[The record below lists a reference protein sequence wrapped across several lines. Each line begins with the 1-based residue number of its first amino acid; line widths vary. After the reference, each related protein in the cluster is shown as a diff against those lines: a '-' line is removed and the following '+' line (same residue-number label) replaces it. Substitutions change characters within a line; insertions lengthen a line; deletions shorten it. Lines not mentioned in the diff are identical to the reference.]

1 MGGNVYDFENRL
13 VQAGGVSLVYDGD
26 GNRVQETVAGVT
38 TSYLVA
44 DQNLTGYSQVMDESQ
59 GGAVSRTYT
68 YGLSLISQ
76 SLTANGQGLSFFGF
90 DGHGSVRFL
99 TSSTGAVTDTYNYD
113 AFGNLISSTGS
124 TPNNYLFAGEQFDSA
139 LGIYYNRARY
149 YDQRQGRFWTM
160 DTFEGSL
167 RDPLSLHKYLYA
179 AGDPTNLLDPSGRDF
194 DLASLATAGAAFTTL
209 GSTALVTFQNV
220 AGAIYL
226 NLYKIPEI
234 IENANNYLTI
244 GLGAFETLRMLG
256 TNVLNYAE
264 SYSRGPVIRGNQ
276 FEEAAGAN
284 LSRTFPAIDYYDAN
298 SGVAVQIR
306 STAQTQSPDALLA
319 VVRKGVNR
327 LNSMPETLVGKDR
340 AGNPLAI
347 EAADIK
353 EKGLLIGIP
362 AKPLP
367 WFATFLQRVK
377 EISESEKVAIT
388 IQFVEGL
395 EGETLDK

>member
-1 MGGNVYDFENRL
+1 
-13 VQAGGVSLVYDGD
+13 
-26 GNRVQETVAGVT
+26 
-38 TSYLVA
+38 
-44 DQNLTGYSQVMDESQ
+44 
-59 GGAVSRTYT
+59 
-68 YGLSLISQ
+68 
-76 SLTANGQGLSFFGF
+76 
-90 DGHGSVRFL
+90 
-99 TSSTGAVTDTYNYD
+99 
-113 AFGNLISSTGS
+113 
-124 TPNNYLFAGEQFDSA
+124 
-139 LGIYYNRARY
+139 
-149 YDQRQGRFWTM
+149 
-160 DTFEGSL
+160 
-167 RDPLSLHKYLYA
+167 
-179 AGDPTNLLDPSGRDF
+179 
-194 DLASLATAGAAFTTL
+194 
-209 GSTALVTFQNV
+209 
-220 AGAIYL
+220 
-226 NLYKIPEI
+226 KIPEI

-367 WFATFLQRVK
+367 WF
-377 EISESEKVAIT
+377 
-388 IQFVEGL
+388 
-395 EGETLDK
+395 